1 MNRRELIGLVGGAA
15 VAWPLVARAQP
26 AQPTIGLLGAGST
39 RSLFATAFAQGL
51 QEVGYVEGRNV
62 RFETRW
68 SADGS
73 YERLP
78 ALAAEL
84 VDLRVTLIAAFGTPV
99 ARFAKAASSKVNP
112 AVPVVFAAGSD
123 PVAEGFVASLNK
135 PGRNMTGATSVA
147 GSLAAKRLELLRQI
161 LRDDTVMAILINP
174 GNPLGVM
181 ERGEAEAASRTVG
194 RPLEVL
200 HAASAAEIDAAF
212 TALKQRSVGALV
224 ISVDTFFFGQTDQIA
239 ALAQRHQLP
248 TIGPLRE
255 YAVAGGLMS
264 YGTSIFEVVRS
275 AGTVA
280 GRVLKGEK
288 PAELPVQQPT
298 KFEFVINLKTA
309 KAMGF
314 EVSDRLLALADEV
327 IE

>member
-1 MNRRELIGLVGGAA
+1 
-15 VAWPLVARAQP
+15 
-26 AQPTIGLLGAGST
+26 
-39 RSLFATAFAQGL
+39 
-51 QEVGYVEGRNV
+51 
-62 RFETRW
+62 
-68 SADGS
+68 
-73 YERLP
+73 
-78 ALAAEL
+78 
-84 VDLRVTLIAAFGTPV
+84 
-99 ARFAKAASSKVNP
+99 
-112 AVPVVFAAGSD
+112 
-123 PVAEGFVASLNK
+123 
-135 PGRNMTGATSVA
+135 
-147 GSLAAKRLELLRQI
+147 
-161 LRDDTVMAILINP
+161 MAILINP
-174 GNPLGVM
+174 GNPLGAM
-181 ERGEAEAASRTVG
+181 ERGEAEAASRAVG

-200 HAASAAEIDAAF
+200 RAASATEIDAAF
-212 TALKQRSVGALV
+212 AALKQRSVGALV

-239 ALAQRHQLP
+239 ALAARHRLP

-275 AGTVA
+275 AGAVA

-309 KAMGF
+309 KALGF